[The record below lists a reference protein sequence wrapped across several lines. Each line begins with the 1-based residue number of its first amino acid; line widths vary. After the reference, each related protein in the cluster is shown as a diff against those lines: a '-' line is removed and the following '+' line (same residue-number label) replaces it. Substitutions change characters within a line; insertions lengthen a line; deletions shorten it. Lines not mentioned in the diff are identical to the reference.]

1 MNLVYSNAMRVTVIG
16 LGKLGLPF
24 AALIAKAGHEVVGL
38 DLNTKRIDEIKSL
51 EIESEPQVSSL
62 VQSAL
67 NQNLRITT
75 DWRLALANSEISF
88 IIVPTPSGEDGRFKN
103 DFIVDA
109 LSLLLEAVDF
119 PKHIVCIVSTVMP
132 GSCEKLFIPIIEG
145 HEKCSDLG
153 LELAYS
159 PEFIALGTIVKN
171 MENPDL
177 ILVGEKQSWVGDK
190 LIALLTSVSK
200 NSPKICRMSLT
211 SAELAKIS
219 INTFVTSKISY
230 ANMIAE
236 IADSLESVN
245 KFDVLEAVG
254 SDSRVG
260 NKYLRPGLGF
270 GGPCFPRDNRAI
282 GALADSLGLKAE
294 LAEGTELINSRQPYI
309 QVKKIIKKIGELPRR
324 VLFLGLSYKPG
335 SYVTEESQALM
346 IATLLARMNH
356 IVHVHDPLATLP
368 TQFLMETGM
377 LQVKVLGDL
386 GDYEFI
392 VLAVD
397 WPEYEFIKS
406 TIRDERLLQIF

>member
-1 MNLVYSNAMRVTVIG
+1 MNVTVIG

-24 AALIAKAGHEVVGL
+24 AALIAKSGHEVFGL
-38 DLNTKRIDEIKSL
+38 DINTKRINEIESL
-51 EIESEPQVSSL
+51 EIEPEPQVSSL
-62 VQSAL
+62 VQATL
-67 NQNLRITT
+67 NHNFKITT
-75 DWRLALANSEISF
+75 DWKLALSNSEISF
-88 IIVPTPSGEDGRFKN
+88 IILPTPSDIDGRFKN
-103 DFIVDA
+103 DFVVDA
-109 LSLLLEAVDF
+109 LLRLLEFIDVRE
-119 PKHIVCIVSTVMP
+119 HIVCIVSTVMP
-132 GSCEKLFIPIIEG
+132 GSCEKVFAPIIEG
-145 HEKCSDLG
+145 HEKYQNLD

-177 ILVGEKQSWVGDK
+177 ILVGERQSWVGDK
-190 LIALLTSVSK
+190 LISLLTSVSK

-236 IADSLESVN
+236 IGESLEDVN

-260 NKYLRPGLGF
+260 SKYLRPGLGF

-282 GALADSLGLKAE
+282 AALASSLGLRAE
-294 LAEGTELINSRQPYI
+294 LAEATELINARQPHF
-309 QVKKIIKKIGELPRR
+309 QASRIIKKIGEQTRR

-346 IATLLARMNH
+346 IATLLARKNH
-356 IVHVHDPLATLP
+356 IVHVHDPLASLP
-368 TQFLMETGM
+368 TQLLMERGM
-377 LQVKVLGDL
+377 LQIKELVNLDY
-386 GDYEFI
+386 YEFI

-397 WPEYEFIKS
+397 WPEYESIKS
-406 TIRDERLLQIF
+406 NIRSERLIQIF